1 MLPTDP
7 WHLCVSAQP
16 HHCLLSKSVVMLSL
30 FSFDRAVYRC
40 AVCRPLEI
48 EGADPNAIH
57 RVPFIIADDL
67 AAAAGKPAL
76 NDR

>member
-1 MLPTDP
+1 
-7 WHLCVSAQP
+7 
-16 HHCLLSKSVVMLSL
+16 MLSL

-48 EGADPNAIH
+48 ESADPKAIH

-67 AAAAGKPAL
+67 AAAAGNLTLTSIVIAS
-76 NDR
+76 